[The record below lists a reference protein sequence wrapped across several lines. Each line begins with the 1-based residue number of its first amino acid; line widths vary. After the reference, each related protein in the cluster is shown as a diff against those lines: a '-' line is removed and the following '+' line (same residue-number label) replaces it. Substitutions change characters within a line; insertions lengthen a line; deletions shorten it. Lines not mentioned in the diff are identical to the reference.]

1 LFGCSMPTTW
11 KLAAYYMYYS
21 TYLLHSTTP
30 CFYYY
35 CPIDSKRE
43 GTVTIH
49 MFLRC
54 NDAREMEQQ
63 II

>member
-1 LFGCSMPTTW
+1 
-11 KLAAYYMYYS
+11 MYYS